1 MTNAANEDTDREK
14 WTQLSAD
21 YAKSLLTE
29 NALKMSK
36 HSQYKKSLQDFLNDK
51 KDYDWKCK
59 TCSAPP
65 DKNGIFLDVLMC
77 QNGCKWPR
85 CCKTMQIC
93 DTFMLCQCSWCGAI
107 ALPEFAQSNC
117 PLCSGTLLQGADH

>member
-1 MTNAANEDTDREK
+1 MTNAANEDADREK

-93 DTFMLCQCSWCGAI
+93 DTFMLCQCSWCGAM